1 MLLYDKNT
9 PKELIQVSMQTLSH
23 LESTN
28 FQIPTYSILEL
39 MEQLEQWIISGV
51 CGAMICGRSR
61 IGKSSAIEYA
71 SRKLQEVFGE
81 NFPVFRWSLNEHLSN
96 ARDKAFYAE
105 LLNALDIDVLNYQRL
120 TALELKTK
128 AVNYIAIKA
137 AENPLRKAVLF
148 LDEAYKLG
156 YKEYYWLMD
165 LYNVLNS
172 KYHVILSV
180 FMFGTPREMQSVKD
194 AFEAKKQTQIVE
206 RFMIN
211 EFAFRGLRS
220 PDEMALCLKSLD
232 DTTVQSTISGYSNI
246 TLAELFFPMAFKEG
260 KARFFDLTSDYWEA
274 FAKIKGTVTKTEI
287 PMHYFMQSFILGLSR
302 YGIVSEKHYFLTR
315 KDIEDAVEGTGYG
328 KTDD

>member
-1 MLLYDKNT
+1 MLLYDKNI
-9 PKELIQVSMQTLSH
+9 PMELILVAMQTLSY
-23 LESTN
+23 LESAN
-28 FQIPTYSILEL
+28 FQIPTFSILEL
-39 MEQLEQWIISGV
+39 MEQLEQWIIQGV

-71 SRKLQEVFGE
+71 SRKLQEDFGD
-81 NFPVFRWSLNEHLSN
+81 NFPVFRWSLNEHLTN

-105 LLNALDIDVLNYQRL
+105 LLDSLDMDVLNYQRM

-137 AENPLRKAVLF
+137 AENPMRKAVLF

-172 KYHVILSV
+172 KYHVILTV
-180 FMFGTPREMQSVKD
+180 FMFGTPREMQTVKD
-194 AFEAKKQTQIVE
+194 SFEARKQTQIAE

-211 EFAFRGLRS
+211 EFSFRGLRS
-220 PDEMALCLKSLD
+220 ADDMALCLKSLD
-232 DTTVQSTISGYSNI
+232 DTKVKSTISEYSDM
-246 TLAELFFPMAFKEG
+246 TLAEFFFPVAFKDG
-260 KARFFDLTSDYWEA
+260 KAVFFDLAGDYWEA
-274 FAKIKGTVTKTEI
+274 FAKKKGTAVRTEI
-287 PMHYFMQSFILGLSR
+287 PMHYFMQSFILCLSR
-302 YGIVSEKHYFLTR
+302 YGITSEKHYFLTR
-315 KDIEDAVEGTGYG
+315 KDIENAVEGTGYG